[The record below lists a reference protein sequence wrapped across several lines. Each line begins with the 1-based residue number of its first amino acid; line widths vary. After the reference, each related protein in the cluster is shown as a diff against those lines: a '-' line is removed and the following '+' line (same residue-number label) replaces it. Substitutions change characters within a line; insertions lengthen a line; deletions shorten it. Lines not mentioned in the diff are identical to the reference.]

1 MSNSYSLVCHET
13 KVKMWIGQGWKE
25 CDVLYVGDKKTIDIF
40 LNFLND
46 NRGKPLYFID
56 NNDDESVLEYKDYDD
71 DVKELTKTEKI
82 VELIKEGLPK
92 PGEIVGTE
100 KTTIEVICQ
109 QVRRHL
115 PETQELI
122 GVIQKDEGWEILLKE
137 K

>member
-1 MSNSYSLVCHET
+1 MQAFRKELFVPHT
-13 KVKMWIGQGWKE
+13 LKVKKGTQGKDRE
-25 CDVLYVGDKKTIDIF
+25 MDIIIPDITTDDKDF
-40 LNFLND
+40 
-46 NRGKPLYFID
+46 
-56 NNDDESVLEYKDYDD
+56 DDAVRNA
-71 DVKELTKTEKI
+71 TPTERI

-92 PGEIVGTE
+92 LGELVGDE

-122 GVIQKDEGWEILLKE
+122 GVIQQGDVWEILLKE